1 MGDVMPR
8 IRKLIAV
15 AFALIP
21 LVFVFAPSA
30 ARAEKRVALVVGN
43 AGYQVGALATPA
55 NDAGLIAQTLQAA
68 GFDVVGARD
77 LDQDSLR
84 RALRD
89 FLEKATAAGPDTVA
103 FVYVSGYGVQ
113 LEGENYFV
121 PVDAKIARDAD
132 VAAEAI
138 RMSDYIR
145 PLAALKLK
153 ASIVVLDAARANPFA
168 KSGPPLAGRRQ
179 PGAGRAGARRA
190 DRVQR
195 RAGDGG
201 AGGTGPVW
209 SLRPGAGRDAARRR
223 AAARRGVRSR
233 AAARQRRDQGR
244 RGSVACVESGD
255 LARILRAR
263 VRCAAARRFE
273 RTDGSDPRAADSRS
287 RRAGS
292 LRRGVGARHAGW
304 LFGIPYGLSRRPH
317 GGTRA
322 RHRRRPARGDH
333 VAANP
338 RRRHAACLL
347 VLSAA
352 LSAGAARGRCAPPSG
367 FSCRRLRAA
376 AGVHGHGL

>member
-145 PLAALKLK
+145 PLGALKLK

-168 KSGPPLAGRRQ
+168 KSGPPLAGGLALVEPE
-179 PGAGRAGARRA
+179 PGVLIAFNAAPGTVAPEGQGPYGAYAQALAEMLRVNDMTKGAEVAWYASKVETPLVFFERASDAPPPAVSSEQEAAIRARPIRDLGAQEAYAAALER
-190 DRVQR
+190 DTL
-195 RAGDGG
+195 DGYSEFL
-201 AGGTGPVW
+201 AAYPDD
-209 SLRPGAGRDAARRR
+209 PMAARVRAI
-223 AAARRGVRSR
+223 AAARREALTWRRSR
-233 AAARQRRDQGR
+233 LVD
-244 RGSVACVESGD
+244 
-255 LARILRAR
+255 
-263 VRCAAARRFE
+263 
-273 RTDGSDPRAADSRS
+273 TP
-287 RRAGS
+287 
-292 LRRGVGARHAGW
+292 
-304 LFGIPYGLSRRPH
+304 
-317 GGTRA
+317 
-322 RHRRRPARGDH
+322 PAYW
-333 VAANP
+333 
-338 RRRHAACLL
+338 
-347 VLSAA
+347 
-352 LSAGAARGRCAPPSG
+352 
-367 FSCRRLRAA
+367 
-376 AGVHGHGL
+376 